1 MQKTCS
7 GLVGLVGLALLVLAS
22 GLHAQQTG
30 QATSIPLSPDF
41 APKPYTVAAGDTLRL
56 DFYNLDPRD
65 NDMKGNYLIA
75 IDGTILLKHA
85 GPVRVHGMTTRQVE
99 EAVMGALVPGI
110 YKQGVIQV
118 TAIVADEREQEVT
131 VQGQV
136 NSPGLLRLKGN
147 QMTVSRAIIAARGFT
162 SLAGQE
168 IEVQRT
174 VDGKRVVISLTRTQL
189 ENGEDPQ
196 LIVDDMITVKQGQ
209 IFFVNGEVNVQGQK
223 VWTPGMTVSRA
234 IGLANG
240 MTAKGKLG
248 HIMRP
253 VKDADGKVLKY
264 EKIKGLKLE
273 TPILPDDELFI
284 ARKWFG

>member
-1 MQKTCS
+1 MQRKFF
-7 GLVGLVGLALLVLAS
+7 GLVGLAVIALTA
-22 GLHAQQTG
+22 GLSAQQAG
-30 QATSIPLSPDF
+30 QATPIPLSPDF

-56 DFYNLDPRD
+56 DFYNLDVRD

-99 EAVMGALVPGI
+99 DAVMAALVPGI

-118 TAIVADEREQEVT
+118 TVIVADEREQEVT

-174 VDGKRVVISLTRTQL
+174 VEGKRVVINLTRTQL
-189 ENGEDPQ
+189 ENGEDPA
-196 LIVDDMITVKQGQ
+196 LIAEDTITVKQGQ

-273 TPILPDDELFI
+273 TPVLPDDELFI